1 MVTRSLAVVQLPQW
15 RTGRKN
21 VSPNLPLAPHPHR
34 RMTADPSRGRNVPPP
49 AQSRVQGLAHGL
61 DQLLRISGIRKVS
74 VIVELDPYAVHIELS
89 SYWLMLHDASTFL
102 LQVCTCLKQVL
113 DAVLLEDAPFD
124 GGTVGI

>member
-15 RTGRKN
+15 RTGRKT

-74 VIVELDPYAVHIELS
+74 VIVELDPYAVHIELCRHTG
-89 SYWLMLHDASTFL
+89 LCFMTRL
-102 LQVCTCLKQVL
+102 LFSFKCALVL
-113 DAVLLEDAPFD
+113 NRF
-124 GGTVGI
+124 